1 MTQHADIL
9 DSRESMRGAFFGAMT
24 LHAAIVLAAVIANW
38 TGSHE
43 SFGAPD
49 VAGGAVPVQA
59 VNTIPIPHHG
69 EQNPLANDSK
79 SEAPQ
84 TPITKPVVHP
94 PKEQPKPDAV
104 PLKMKTAK
112 PKPPEPKA
120 APQRFRPY
128 KELENQVTTTQAP
141 QVSNPMYSAQQGSG
155 NVGTGA
161 HTTLGTRCAAY
172 ATQIQQIVARNWQT
186 GDVDARYQSAPT
198 VIATFDL
205 LRDGSIRKLAILQG
219 SRIQSLDFSVQRAIQ
234 DSHFPPIPA
243 CAGFDKDYATVEFW
257 FELKR

>member
-9 DSRESMRGAFFGAMT
+9 DTHESMRGAFVAAVG
-24 LHAAIVLAAVIANW
+24 LHLSIVLAAVIVNW
-38 TGSHE
+38 VGRSE

-49 VAGGAVPVQA
+49 VAGGAVAVQA

-69 EQNPLANDSK
+69 EQNPLASDSK

-84 TPITKPVVHP
+84 TPVTKPVVREK
-94 PKEQPKPDAV
+94 KEEPKPNAV
-104 PLKMKTAK
+104 PLKMKEIKK
-112 PKPPEPKA
+112 PAEKPSVQ
-120 APQRFRPY
+120 QRYRPY
-128 KELENQVTTTQAP
+128 KELENQVTTAQAP

-172 ATQIQQIVARNWQT
+172 ATQIQQIVARNWRT
-186 GDVDARYQSAPT
+186 TDVDARYQTAPV

-205 LRDGSIRKLAILQG
+205 LRDGSIRKLAVLQG
-219 SRIQSLDFSVQRAIQ
+219 SGVPSLDFSVQRAIQ
-234 DSHFPPIPA
+234 DSRFPPIPA